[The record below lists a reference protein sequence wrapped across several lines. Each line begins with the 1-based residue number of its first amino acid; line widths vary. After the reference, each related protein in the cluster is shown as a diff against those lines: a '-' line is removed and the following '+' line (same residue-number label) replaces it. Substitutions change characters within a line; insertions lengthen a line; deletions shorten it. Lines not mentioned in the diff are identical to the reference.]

1 MYNRY
6 PDDLV
11 QYFISHLRPEGFM
24 RFYDYVNRD
33 GMIYTV
39 KDVRIMIRL
48 LFQYFYIYVRNP
60 ELNEIFCRDVNNN
73 IASLNEVILQIFNPR
88 NWGYRLIII

>member
-1 MYNRY
+1 
-6 PDDLV
+6 
-11 QYFISHLRPEGFM
+11 
-24 RFYDYVNRD
+24 
-33 GMIYTV
+33 MIYTV

-73 IASLNEVILQIFNPR
+73 IASLNEVILQFFNPR
-88 NWGYRLIII
+88 N